1 MEDHRPA
8 RPSLALRL
16 GITGARNLRAD
27 QLERIHE
34 QLRDVFGLV
43 KAEME
48 RLASLKEV
56 ADSYA
61 SSPGAGLESKLSL
74 ITPLALGADRMAAR
88 EALGQGYE
96 IFVPMP
102 FPQEVYAEDFTGNMG
117 KSPDAQPIS
126 AKEDLAEFH
135 QFLSR
140 ASGRLEMDGGRGSGP
155 DNDHS
160 ASRAYEAAGR
170 FVVRHC
176 DLLLAVWDGNPSN
189 GRGGTAEIVHYA
201 ASSGLPVWWIHAHDT
216 TEPEW
221 LADIHDIQDPLPDV
235 PEALSAEAKLTTY
248 LARLILP
255 PAVILGHQGIL
266 DKVASFLGEKEASP
280 LTAYFTELPRA
291 SRSIWKTYSTVM
303 NWSGGRHVDT
313 TPSPAPPASPITDYW
328 FDRYAIADAR
338 ADDYADRYRS
348 GYLLTILST
357 MTVLV
362 CGACALGL
370 GVWPAHDEVWSR
382 LMGFVELGMLLV
394 IIALILLAIHYA
406 WHRKSIEYRLL
417 AELYRKEGTLA
428 ALGWALSI
436 EKVQQLAD
444 SEQLTWIG
452 WLFAATQRGGPLP
465 EGSVA
470 PTESRRATLLYLI
483 DEQLAYHQRREK
495 KAINASRRLEG
506 LGTMTFAFVLLFV
519 LLKLVSEFRGHPS
532 FTIGF
537 GVIATVLAGVSA
549 AFVAIRGYA
558 ELPLLAEQSHH
569 MIRELHNARTR
580 VARLDANRPLVS
592 QDLGTQA
599 AAVATLM
606 LQDLDGWGRLFRG
619 KLMEVS

>member
-1 MEDHRPA
+1 V
-8 RPSLALRL
+8 
-16 GITGARNLRAD
+16 
-27 QLERIHE
+27 RIHE
-34 QLRDVFGLV
+34 QLKDVFGLV
-43 KAEME
+43 KTEME

-61 SSPGAGLESKLSL
+61 SSPGAVLEPKMSL
-74 ITPLALGADRMAAR
+74 LTPLALGADRMAALQ
-88 EALGQGYE
+88 ALAQGYE

-102 FPQEVYAEDFTGNMG
+102 FPQKVYEKDFTGNMG
-117 KSPDAQPIS
+117 KSADAKPVS
-126 AKEDLAEFH
+126 AAEDLAEFH

-140 ASGRLEMDGGRGSGP
+140 ASGRLELDGERDSGP
-155 DNDHS
+155 DNDHA
-160 ASRAYEAAGR
+160 ASRAYEAVGR
-170 FVVRHC
+170 FVARHC
-176 DLLLAVWDGNPSN
+176 DLLVAVWDGKPSN

-201 ASSGLPVWWIHAHDT
+201 ATSGLPVWWIHAQNST
-216 TEPEW
+216 APEW
-221 LADIHDIQDPLPDV
+221 LADIHDIQDPIPAV
-235 PEALSAEAKLTTY
+235 PETLSAEAKLKTY
-248 LARLILP
+248 LARVVLP
-255 PAVILGHQGIL
+255 PEIVHSHQGIL
-266 DKVASFLGEKEASP
+266 EKAVLLLKARETSP
-280 LTAYFTELPRA
+280 LEAYFTEVPRA
-291 SRSIWKTYSTVM
+291 SRFIWRTYSTLM
-303 NWSGGRHVDT
+303 NWTAGQNEDRP
-313 TPSPAPPASPITDYW
+313 PSPVAPSSPVTAYW
-328 FDRYAIADAR
+328 FDRYANADAR

-370 GVWPAHDEVWSR
+370 GVWPAHDQFWSR
-382 LMGFVELGMLLV
+382 LMGFVELGMLFV
-394 IIALILLAIHYA
+394 ILTLILLAIHYA

-417 AELYRKEGTLA
+417 AELFRKEETLA
-428 ALGWALSI
+428 ALGWALSL

-465 EGSVA
+465 EGSIA
-470 PTESRRATLLYLI
+470 PTESRRTTLLYLI

-495 KAINASRRLEG
+495 KAVNASRRLEG
-506 LGTMTFAFVLLFV
+506 LGTMTFGFVLLFV

-580 VARLDANRPLVS
+580 VARLDTNRPLVS

-599 AAVATLM
+599 AAVATFM